1 MMTTIKTKYS
11 IGDVVWHASTHTERK
26 SHPCPDCKGSN
37 IWTAFSPAGS
47 EYTLACPRCSASYIS
62 DRDISLEY
70 SSFEPTARKLTIGSI
85 RFDSHSDT
93 TNEYMC
99 VETGVGS
106 GNVYKETSLFGTEQ
120 EALEAAKIE
129 ASKQNQ
135 NIDWVVRLYDKS
147 LSISDYQLD
156 SAKIKNA
163 ASNRSANSAL
173 LYNLGY
179 LFDEII
185 EAENKDEIL
194 VLIEDYRARDWTTDK
209 AKAAKVAA

>member
-1 MMTTIKTKYS
+1 MTTIKTKYS
-11 IGDVVWHASTHTERK
+11 IGDVVWLASTHTERK
-26 SHPCPDCKGSN
+26 SHPCPDCKGSS

-62 DRDISLEY
+62 DSDLSLQY
-70 SSFEPTARKLTIGSI
+70 SSFEPTARKLTIGSV

-93 TNEYMC
+93 KNAYMC
-99 VETGVGS
+99 AETGVGS
-106 GNVYKETSLFGTEQ
+106 GNVYKESILFGTEK
-120 EALEAAKIE
+120 EALDAAKIE
-129 ASKQNQ
+129 AAKQNQ
-135 NIDWVVRLYDKS
+135 DIDWVVSLYDKS

-156 SAKIKNA
+156 SAKIKIA
-163 ASNRSANSAL
+163 ASNRYANSAI

-194 VLIEDYRARDWTTDK
+194 VLIEEYRARDWITDK
-209 AKAAKVAA
+209 AKAVKVVA